1 MRAHPALHL
10 FGYKKNH
17 HHMKSYILIW
27 ALSLSAIFSIDA
39 QPLPMEREPDGGNK
53 KAWIGEQIGIVKISI
68 SYNRPGVKG
77 REGKIWGTPVAHYGL
92 VDLGHGTSYAAPW
105 RAGANENTTFTFSH
119 PVKIEGHDLAAGT
132 YGFFIINGETES
144 TLIFSNNSSSWGS
157 FYYEPSADALR
168 VKVKNQSLSSN
179 VEWLKYEFLDQ
190 TDTSATVALSWEKR
204 MIPFRITAET
214 KKLQVEAFR
223 KYFQSTRETNDFIEA
238 ADYCLKNNYELEQ
251 ALAWIDR
258 GLYFRIM
265 GQKTFRGLS
274 TKAAILTKLNR
285 AEEAAKIMD
294 EALPLGSVT
303 DIHFYGRTLLA
314 AKKYQE
320 AFKVFKANYDK
331 NPNMYTTNV
340 GLGRAYSALG
350 DFKHALIYMNAALP
364 LAPDNLNKNSV
375 AAMIKNLEASKD
387 IN

>member
-1 MRAHPALHL
+1 
-10 FGYKKNH
+10 
-17 HHMKSYILIW
+17 MKTNILILI
-27 ALSLSAIFSIDA
+27 LSIGLILTLNA

-68 SYNRPGVKG
+68 NYNRPGVKG

-119 PVKIEGHDLAAGT
+119 PVRIEGHDLAAGT
-132 YGFFIINGETES
+132 YGFFIINGDTES

-157 FYYEPSADALR
+157 FYYDPSADELR

-204 MIPFRITAET
+204 MIPFKITVET
-214 KKLQVEAFR
+214 KRLQVQEFK

-238 ADYCLKNNYELEQ
+238 ANYCLKNNYALDQ

-258 GLYFRIM
+258 GLYFRVM

-274 TKAAILTKLNR
+274 TKAAILTTLNR
-285 AEEAAKIMD
+285 NDEAAKIMED
-294 EALPLGSVT
+294 ALPLGTIT
-303 DIHFYGRTLLA
+303 DVHFYGRTLLA
-314 AKKYQE
+314 ANKPQD

-331 NPNMYTTNV
+331 YPNVYTTNV
-340 GLGRAYSALG
+340 GLGRAYSAIG
-350 DFKHALIYMNAALP
+350 DFKNALIYMKAALP

-375 AAMIKNLEASKD
+375 DAMIKNLEAGKD
-387 IN
+387 VN